1 MSKLSRIEFKATP
14 AERKRLDIEAAAQG
28 MTRQELIRERVLMA
42 TPETP
47 MFKADVRA
55 IDRAVQAVSRQH
67 VGLPRHALEPI
78 VCTVICSLV
87 ADSER
92 GGISD

>member
-14 AERKRLDIEAAAQG
+14 AERKRLDIEAAAHG
-28 MTRQELIRERVLMA
+28 MTRQELIRERVLMRTA
-42 TPETP
+42 ETP
-47 MFKADVRA
+47 KFTADVSA

-67 VGLPRHALEPI
+67 VGLPRQALQPI

-92 GGISD
+92 AGISD

>member
-14 AERKRLDIEAAAQG
+14 SERKRLDIEAAAHG
-28 MTRQELIRERVLMA
+28 MTRQELIRERVLVR

-47 MFKADVRA
+47 IFKADVWA

-78 VCTVICSLV
+78 VCTVICSLA
-87 ADSER
+87 ADSR
-92 GGISD
+92 TAGPSD

>member
-14 AERKRLDIEAAAQG
+14 AERKRLDIEAAAHG
-28 MTRQELIRERVLMA
+28 MTRQELIRERVLMR
-42 TPETP
+42 TPETTR
-47 MFKADVRA
+47 FTADVEA

-87 ADSER
+87 ADSET

>member
-14 AERKRLDIEAAAQG
+14 AERKRLDIEAAAHG
-28 MTRQELIRERVLMA
+28 MTRQELIRERVLVA
-42 TPETP
+42 THQTEKFRT
-47 MFKADVRA
+47 DIGA
-55 IDRAVQAVSRQH
+55 IDRAVKAVSRQY

-92 GGISD
+92 AGTPD